1 MTCNFVWNPFQ
12 QIHQVYHYTTRHPR
26 YSNVWQNNVGRLQR
40 GDANRWCRLG
50 EASKG
55 PPVDCCLVLSIF
67 FRTLGKGWGSWGLRS
82 PFTRHQTWEQCD
94 STVDAK
100 EFEGAVE
107 RTDIKLTTSKVGPPS
122 FWCQHLKKFFFFLSR
137 LRRLAFSWIFFVS
150 SLKFWVFS
158 LLKKVSIILPGR
170 GAWLQWGGWTHL
182 PHIQGPSGMHSVT
195 CIGWQ
200 EEVGPPAP
208 GWLLWCPGVV
218 LWRISCNQ
226 DYDMKW
232 FRVE

>member
-1 MTCNFVWNPFQ
+1 MFDTTMWVDYREATLTDGAALEKLQKDLQLTAVWCCRFFFEHLAKVGGVGGCGRPLPDIRLENNA
-12 QIHQVYHYTTRHPR
+12 TALWMRR
-26 YSNVWQNNVGRLQR
+26 SSKALWNVLISSWPLR
-40 GDANRWCRLG
+40 RLG
-50 EASKG
+50 LQAFD
-55 PPVDCCLVLSIF
+55 VSIW
-67 FRTLGKGWGSWGLRS
+67 KS
-82 PFTRHQTWEQCD
+82 
-94 STVDAK
+94 
-100 EFEGAVE
+100 
-107 RTDIKLTTSKVGPPS
+107 
-122 FWCQHLKKFFFFLSR
+122 FFFLSR

>member
-1 MTCNFVWNPFQ
+1 MVPPWRSFKRTSSWLLFGAVDFF
-12 QIHQVYHYTTRHPR
+12 
-26 YSNVWQNNVGRLQR
+26 SNTWQ
-40 GDANRWCRLG
+40 RLG
-50 EASKG
+50 ELGVAVALYPTSDLRTMRQHCGCEGVRRRCGTYWYQADHFEGWASK
-55 PPVDCCLVLSIF
+55 LLMS
-67 FRTLGKGWGSWGLRS
+67 
-82 PFTRHQTWEQCD
+82 
-94 STVDAK
+94 A
-100 EFEGAVE
+100 FE
-107 RTDIKLTTSKVGPPS
+107 KV
-122 FWCQHLKKFFFFLSR
+122 FFFLSR